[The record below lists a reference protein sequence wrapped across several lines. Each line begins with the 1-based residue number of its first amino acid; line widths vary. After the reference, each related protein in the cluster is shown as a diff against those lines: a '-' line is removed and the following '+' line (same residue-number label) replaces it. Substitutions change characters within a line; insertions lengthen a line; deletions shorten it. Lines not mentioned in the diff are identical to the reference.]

1 MRSVDWGHARGIRLP
16 ERGIKTVAGPLF
28 FAVIAFLLFGGAYAM
43 WPADFFGIPLSGM
56 TAGVL
61 LRAVAAALLAMIG
74 LEFLC
79 ALAITAL
86 SDN

>member
-1 MRSVDWGHARGIRLP
+1 MT

-28 FAVIAFLLFGGAYAM
+28 FAVVAFLLFGGSYAM
-43 WPADFFGIPLSGM
+43 WPADFFSIPFSGM
-56 TAGVL
+56 TIGVL
-61 LRAVAAALLAMIG
+61 LRAVASTLLAMIG

-79 ALAITAL
+79 ALAIATL